1 MLAGRKFFG
10 ISLYVLVQSVVLG
23 GLVVWFAVTL
33 AVESREERRLEAA
46 IDRASSELKSTGAQI
61 ASIKD
66 ADLQS
71 MNDYISAYAQI
82 EPLQREYDQKLQTMV
97 EMYRAAEDWDS
108 RRSPISKRL
117 HGAHHPKSW
126 EQMSEIVGLVQQIN
140 GVNKREISVIHAMAG
155 LPEAERPKFWHEQF
169 MPLAAEEHALRERLQ
184 VAGQNRSPD
193 SRVQ

>member
-1 MLAGRKFFG
+1 MPARRKFFG
-10 ISLYVLVQSVVLG
+10 VPLYVLVPGVVLG
-23 GLVVWFAVTL
+23 VGVVWFTVAL
-33 AVESREERRLEAA
+33 ALESHEEQRLEAA

-82 EPLQREYDQKLQTMV
+82 EPLQKEYDQKLQTMV
-97 EMYRAAEDWDS
+97 ELCRAADDWDS
-108 RRSPISKRL
+108 HRSSISKRL
-117 HGAHHPKSW
+117 YGAHHPKSW
-126 EQMSEIVGLVQQIN
+126 EQMSEIVALVQQIN
-140 GVNKREISVIHAMAG
+140 GVNQKEISVIHAMAA

>member
-1 MLAGRKFFG
+1 MLARRKFFG
-10 ISLYVLVQSVVLG
+10 VPLYVLVPGVVVG
-23 GLVVWFAVTL
+23 GLVVWFTVAL
-33 AVESREERRLEAA
+33 ELESREERRLEAA

-71 MNDYISAYAQI
+71 MDDYISAYAQI
-82 EPLQREYDQKLQTMV
+82 EPLQREYDQKLQSMV
-97 EMYRAAEDWDS
+97 ELYRATEDWDS
-108 RRSPISKRL
+108 HRNLISKRL

>member
-1 MLAGRKFFG
+1 MHARRKPWG
-10 ISLYVLVQSVVLG
+10 IPLYVLIPGVVLG
-23 GLVVWFAVTL
+23 GLVVWFTL
-33 AVESREERRLEAA
+33 MLALEGREERRLTAA
-46 IDRASSELKSTGAQI
+46 IERASVELKRTGTQI

-97 EMYRAAEDWDS
+97 ELYRAAEDWDS
-108 RRSPISKRL
+108 HRNSISKRL

-155 LPEAERPKFWHEQF
+155 LPGAERPKFWHEQF
-169 MPLAAEEHALRERLQ
+169 MPLAAEEHALRQQLQ
-184 VAGQNRSPD
+184 VVGQGRTPD
-193 SRVQ
+193 SSVQ

>member
-10 ISLYVLVQSVVLG
+10 VPLYVLVPGVVLG
-23 GLVVWFAVTL
+23 GLAVWFAATL

-66 ADLQS
+66 ADLES
-71 MNDYISAYAQI
+71 MDDYLSAYAQI
-82 EPLQREYDQKLQTMV
+82 EPLQREYDQKLQSMV
-97 EMYRAAEDWDS
+97 ELYRAAEDWDRHRGS
-108 RRSPISKRL
+108 ISKRL
-117 HGAHHPKSW
+117 HGAHHPNSW